1 MNAPPK
7 LDGSDTP
14 PPPTT
19 QIPVSGGVP
28 TQTRV
33 LRKLFLT
40 LFLRGR
46 TSRGLQRS
54 GTPGSVGRKL
64 FFTLLIYTL
73 FGCVGATFAGRPVF
87 SLSLYLHAITLMFL
101 GMFVAAS
108 AGEVL
113 FNREEGDILLHRPVS
128 PRTLLWAKVSVLVEV
143 SLWLAAALNLAT
155 FVVGCFAPDSGWRF
169 LPVHAIS
176 VGFEALFC
184 AGAVVLAYQLCLRW
198 FGRERLEGLMTTAQ
212 VLLAVVAVAGG
223 QVVPQLLMHQGKHV
237 RLTSDHLWLALVPP
251 AWFAGLDDA
260 LAGSGSPSSW
270 ALGALALISTGTV
283 LWLAFARLSS
293 QYGSGLMALAEARAP
308 APHRSGRRWLHR
320 LVQIPPVS
328 WWLREPVERASFLL
342 TAAYLLRDRDMKLR
356 LYPALAPMV
365 IMPVIFLMRD
375 SGGTGGAFGVA
386 FAGSYLGLLPLLSL
400 ELIEYSQH
408 WQASDIFRAA
418 PVSGPAPFCNGSR
431 RAVLLLLTVP
441 AILVATLITAALT
454 RDPARLLL
462 LIPGILALPVYAM
475 IPCVRGRAVPLC
487 RPTEEAKSARR
498 ALTPI
503 VVMLLAGV
511 LSGLAAWAWSGGW
524 LAPFLAVEL
533 VLVALTYFLLRS
545 FAARARWSPME

>member
-14 PPPTT
+14 PPA
-19 QIPVSGGVP
+19 SSRVP
-28 TQTRV
+28 TQARV
-33 LRKLFLT
+33 LRKLFLM

-46 TSRGLQRS
+46 TSRGLQRG
-54 GTPGSVGRKL
+54 GTPGSIGRKL
-64 FFTLLIYTL
+64 FLTILIYAL

-87 SLSLYLHAITLMFL
+87 SLSLYPHAITLMFL

-113 FNREEGDILLHRPVS
+113 FNREEGDILLHRPVN
-128 PRTLLWAKVSVLVEV
+128 PRTLLWAKVGVLVEV

-169 LPVHAIS
+169 LPVHAVS
-176 VGFEALFC
+176 VVLEALFC
-184 AGAVVLAYQLCLRW
+184 AGSVVLAYQLCLRW

-223 QVVPQLLMHQGKHV
+223 QVVPQLRMREGRHIH
-237 RLTSDHLWLALVPP
+237 LTSDHLWMAALPP
-251 AWFAGLDDA
+251 AWFAGIDDA
-260 LAGSGSPSSW
+260 LAGSGARSSW
-270 ALGALALISTGTV
+270 ALATLALVATAGV
-283 LWLAFARLSS
+283 LWLAFGRLAS
-293 QYGSGLMALAEARAP
+293 QYGSGLMALAEAKSP
-308 APHRSGRRWLHR
+308 TPHRSGGRWLPR
-320 LVQIPPVS
+320 LVQVPPLS
-328 WWLREPVERASFLL
+328 WWLGKPVERASFLL

-375 SGGTGGAFGVA
+375 AGGTGGAFGVA

-441 AILVATLITAALT
+441 AILLATLVTGVLT
-454 RDPARLLL
+454 RDPARLVL

-498 ALTPI
+498 AMTPI
-503 VVMLLAGV
+503 VVMILAAV
-511 LSGLAAWAWSGGW
+511 LSGIAAWSWSGGW
-524 LAPFLAVEL
+524 LASFVAVEL

>member
-7 LDGSDTP
+7 LDGSDTAP
-14 PPPTT
+14 P
-19 QIPVSGGVP
+19 VDGRVP
-28 TQTRV
+28 TQARV
-33 LRKLFLT
+33 LRRLFLT

-54 GTPGSVGRKL
+54 GAPGSIGRKL
-64 FFTLLIYTL
+64 FLTILIYAL
-73 FGCVGATFAGRPVF
+73 FGCVCATFAGRPVF

-143 SLWLAAALNLAT
+143 SLWLATALNLAT

-169 LPVHAIS
+169 LPVHAVS
-176 VGFEALFC
+176 VVLEALFC
-184 AGAVVLAYQLCLRW
+184 SGSVVLAYQLCLRW

-223 QVVPQLLMHQGKHV
+223 QVVPQLLMHQGRHV
-237 RLTSDHLWLALVPP
+237 RLTSDHFWMALLPP
-251 AWFAGLDDA
+251 AWFAGFDDA
-260 LAGSGSPSSW
+260 MAGSGSVSSW
-270 ALGALALISTGTV
+270 ALGVLALLSTGGV

-293 QYGSGLMALAEARAP
+293 QYGSGLMALAEAKTP
-308 APHRSGRRWLHR
+308 APQRGGRRWLHQ

-328 WWLREPVERASFLL
+328 WWLRNPVERASFLL

-375 SGGTGGAFGVA
+375 TGEGGGAFGVA
-386 FAGSYLGLLPLLSL
+386 FAGSYLALLPLLSL

-441 AILVATLITAALT
+441 AILGATLITGVLT
-454 RDPARLLL
+454 RDPARLVLL
-462 LIPGILALPVYAM
+462 LPGILALPVYAM

-503 VVMLLAGV
+503 VVMLLAGL
-511 LSGLAAWAWSGGW
+511 LSGLASWAWSGGW
-524 LAPFLAVEL
+524 LGQFLSLELAV
-533 VLVALTYFLLRS
+533 ALLAYLLLRS
-545 FAARARWSPME
+545 FASRARWAPME

>member
-1 MNAPPK
+1 M
-7 LDGSDTP
+7 
-14 PPPTT
+14 
-19 QIPVSGGVP
+19 
-28 TQTRV
+28 
-33 LRKLFLT
+33 

-54 GTPGSVGRKL
+54 GTPGSIGRKL
-64 FFTLLIYTL
+64 FLTILIYAL
-73 FGCVGATFAGRPVF
+73 FGCVGTTFAGRPVF

-113 FNREEGDILLHRPVS
+113 FNREEGDILLHRPVN
-128 PRTLLWAKVSVLVEV
+128 PRTLLWAKVGVLVEV

-169 LPVHAIS
+169 LPVHAVS
-176 VGFEALFC
+176 VVLEALFC
-184 AGAVVLAYQLCLRW
+184 AGSVVLAYQLCLRW

-223 QVVPQLLMHQGKHV
+223 QVVPQLLMREGRHIH
-237 RLTSDHLWLALVPP
+237 LTSDHLWMAALPP
-251 AWFAGLDDA
+251 AWFAGIDDA
-260 LAGSGSPSSW
+260 LAGSAARSSW
-270 ALGALALISTGTV
+270 ALAVLAVVATGGV
-283 LWLAFARLSS
+283 LWLAFGRLSS
-293 QYGSGLMALAEARAP
+293 QYGAGLMALAEAKAP
-308 APHRSGRRWLHR
+308 SAQKGGRRWLHS
-320 LVQIPPVS
+320 LVQIPPLS
-328 WWLREPVERASFLL
+328 WWLRKPVERAAFLL

-375 SGGTGGAFGVA
+375 VGGGGGAFGVA

-441 AILVATLITAALT
+441 AILMATLITGVLT
-454 RDPARLLL
+454 RDPARLVL

-503 VVMLLAGV
+503 MVMLLAGV
-511 LSGLAAWAWSGGW
+511 LSGVAAWAWSGGW

-533 VLVALTYFLLRS
+533 VLVAMAYFLLRS
-545 FAARARWSPME
+545 VAARARWAPME